1 MLSETQVMLICPILG
16 ILLAFA
22 LRRMCVLWWEHKW
35 HIKPLFRCSGCHKDI
50 YPPVIKSMHHRDKSY
65 CAECEAKYWGEG
77 AEALRVR
84 WALGLVEG
92 SISETLEPK

>member
-1 MLSETQVMLICPILG
+1 MPILDSIVAGLTCCG
-16 ILLAFA
+16 IGFVLG
-22 LRRMCVLWWEHKW
+22 LRVAAW
-35 HIKPLFRCSGCHKDI
+35 IDSPKPLFRCSGCHRDI
-50 YPPVIKSMHHRDKSY
+50 YPPVIKSMHYRDKSY